1 MSAARAESP
10 SSPMSNDAPGYRS
23 FWDEV
28 GETFPSLKG
37 AASTSYYAECERTLP
52 AIRRHGYLIACA
64 ATKP

>member
-1 MSAARAESP
+1 
-10 SSPMSNDAPGYRS
+10 MSNDAPGYRS